1 MSVIRSVLLK
11 SCIVVCTAAV
21 VELFMMAPARAQD
34 TYTFDWRAIGI
45 VRRAT
50 EGADRHSTTT
60 HQRTGTSTL
69 TLIRDPTP
77 DVRFALDFSGPDGA
91 GSGFVPRRLE
101 ETVDPNFTYPSPLP
115 PGLPPAVQARGV
127 RGTFRRL
134 VDGPLPPTFEIIFV
148 EEFVC
153 RRALVACGG
162 VSSWEV
168 KFIGTA
174 RSVPRPTR

>member
-1 MSVIRSVLLK
+1 MAVIRSVFLK

-21 VELFMMAPARAQD
+21 VDLFMVTPARAQD
-34 TYTFDWRAIGI
+34 PYTFDWRAVGI

-60 HQRTGTSTL
+60 YQRTGTSTL
-69 TLIRDPTP
+69 TLVRDPAP
-77 DVRFALDFSGPDGA
+77 DIRFALDFSGPDGA

-115 PGLPPAVQARGV
+115 PGLPAAQARRV

-134 VDGPLPPTFEIIFV
+134 VDGPLPPTFQIVLI

-168 KFIGTA
+168 TFIGTA
-174 RSVPRPTR
+174 RSVSRPTR